1 MTKTTSIKHLLLV
14 SLSCG
19 VLFTACRQ
27 EEQVIPPVI
36 TPVDT
41 PTTKTVVKGFYLMN
55 EGNMGSNKATL
66 DYYDYL
72 TGNYKK
78 NIYAEANPDVV
89 KEMGDVGNDIQV
101 YGSKLFAVINVSNKV
116 DVLDVATAKHLG
128 EITVL
133 NCRYVTFYKGKA
145 YISSYAGPVQ
155 IDTKAPIGIV
165 VEVDTATLKI
175 TRTVEVG
182 YQPEEM
188 AIVNGKL
195 YVANSGGYR
204 VPDYDSTISVI
215 DLNTFKETKK
225 IDVAINLH
233 RLKADQYGDIYVT
246 SRGDYKQVPSRFFLI
261 DTETDQVK
269 KQFNIAVSNLCIV
282 GDTAYIYG
290 SEFNYD
296 TFKWTITYNMVD
308 VKQETVIGKNF
319 ITDGTTN
326 DIEMP
331 YGIAVNPLTK
341 EIFLTDAK
349 DYVSPG
355 TLYGFTKEG
364 KKKWSVTT
372 GDIPAHFAFVTG
384 EE

>member
-1 MTKTTSIKHLLLV
+1 MKKTTSIKHLLLAG
-14 SLSCG
+14 LSCSI
-19 VLFTACRQ
+19 LITACRQ

-41 PTTKTVVKGFYLMN
+41 PALKTVVKGVYLMN

-78 NIYAEANPDVV
+78 NIYAEANPNVV

-101 YGSKLFAVINVSNKV
+101 YGSKLYAVINVSNKV

-128 EITVL
+128 EINVL
-133 NCRYVTFYKGKA
+133 NCRYITFHKDKA
-145 YISSYAGPVQ
+145 YISSYAGPVK
-155 IDTKAPIGIV
+155 IDTKAPIGVV
-165 VEVDTATLKI
+165 VEVDTATLKV
-175 TRTVEVG
+175 TRKVEVG

-188 AIVNGKL
+188 AIINGKL

-204 VPDYDSTISVI
+204 VPNYDRTVSVI
-215 DLNTFKETKK
+215 DLNTFKEIKK

-233 RLKADQYGDIYVT
+233 RLKADKYGDIYVT
-246 SRGDYKQVPSRFFLI
+246 SRGDYKNVPSRLFLI
-261 DTETDQVK
+261 DSKTDQVK
-269 KQFNIAVSNLCIV
+269 KQFDIAASNLCIA

-296 TFKWTITYNMVD
+296 TFKWTISYNMVD

-331 YGIAVNPLTK
+331 YGIAVNPITK
-341 EIFLTDAK
+341 EIFMTDAK

-355 TLYGFTKEG
+355 TLYSFTKEG
-364 KKKWSVTT
+364 KMKWSVTT
-372 GDIPAHFAFVTG
+372 GDIPAHFAFVIG

>member
-1 MTKTTSIKHLLLV
+1 MTKQTSIKHFLLV
-14 SLSCG
+14 GLSCG
-19 VLFTACRQ
+19 ILFTACRQ

-78 NIYAEANPDVV
+78 NIYAEANPNVV

-101 YGSKLFAVINVSNKV
+101 YGSKLYAVINVSNKV

-128 EITVL
+128 EISVL

-155 IDTKAPIGIV
+155 IDTKAPIGVV
-165 VEVDTATLKI
+165 VEVDTATLKV
-175 TRTVEVG
+175 TRKVEVG

-204 VPDYDSTISVI
+204 VPNYDRTVSVI

-233 RLKADQYGDIYVT
+233 RLKADKYGDIYVT
-246 SRGDYKQVPSRFFLI
+246 SRGDYKKVPSRFFLI
-261 DTETDQVK
+261 DTKTDEIK
-269 KQFNIAVSNLCIV
+269 KQFDIAVSNLCIA

-308 VKQETVIGKNF
+308 VKQETVLNKNF

-331 YGIAVNPLTK
+331 YGIAVNPISK
-341 EIFLTDAK
+341 EIFMTDAK

-355 TLYGFTKEG
+355 TLYSFTKEG
-364 KKKWSVTT
+364 KMKWSVTT
-372 GDIPAHFAFVTG
+372 GDIPAHFAFVIG